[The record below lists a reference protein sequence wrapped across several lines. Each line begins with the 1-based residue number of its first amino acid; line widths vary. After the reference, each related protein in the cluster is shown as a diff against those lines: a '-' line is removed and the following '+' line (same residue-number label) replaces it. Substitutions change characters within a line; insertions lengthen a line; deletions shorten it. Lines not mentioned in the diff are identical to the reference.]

1 MAQHGT
7 WSLSNQPLL
16 EQVCSLSWKET
27 LPHHSEILS
36 ANRTWEMVPVNSF
49 QGLASFTYLARTC
62 RDVQGLLQQLPLLVF
77 LYAYLIIFSLICRS
91 SLPNEICRVQL
102 HKTFPPPVKTH
113 PVELFLPCSVNEI
126 WHKYHDSSDIQVKKK
141 LTRQFNSLRSVV
153 NKSSIII
160 TGR

>member
-7 WSLSNQPLL
+7 WRLSNQPLL

-91 SLPNEICRVQL
+91 SLLSQQVFVDLSLTITCFIL
-102 HKTFPPPVKTH
+102 TL
-113 PVELFLPCSVNEI
+113 LFINSDVISCEVCLFVVSFTIRGFHAIHRKGYPIMIKMLTDFFSYVLSV
-126 WHKYHDSSDIQVKKK
+126 
-141 LTRQFNSLRSVV
+141 
-153 NKSSIII
+153 
-160 TGR
+160 